1 MRSPFKK
8 AEDRQFESEPYEVPD
23 DLAIADFSNQEAP
36 IINLVNK
43 LLTQALIKEAPE
55 ILIEP
60 LENQLR
66 VRFRI
71 DGMLQDFEPQL
82 PPQIAGALINRC
94 KIIADLDIAKHKIPQ
109 FGKFQRLFKNR
120 RINFH
125 INTLPIATGEK
136 VAIKIFD
143 NVTVR
148 KFMDSVIVDARIRL
162 IAENLCSQR
171 SRYKGGVI
179 GF

>member
-1 MRSPFKK
+1 
-8 AEDRQFESEPYEVPD
+8 
-23 DLAIADFSNQEAP
+23 
-36 IINLVNK
+36 
-43 LLTQALIKEAPE
+43 
-55 ILIEP
+55 
-60 LENQLR
+60 
-66 VRFRI
+66 
-71 DGMLQDFEPQL
+71 
-82 PPQIAGALINRC
+82 
-94 KIIADLDIAKHKIPQ
+94 
-109 FGKFQRLFKNR
+109 
-120 RINFH
+120 
-125 INTLPIATGEK
+125 LPIATGEK